1 MPPAVDVDEVL
12 RSVFG
17 EDVDAVSANEAFAE
31 VSDEGAVFFEDEE
44 GVFWV
49 VGDEVEE
56 PVFSLDHG
64 VAVDDGGGCGVG
76 FGP

>member
-1 MPPAVDVDEVL
+1 MPPAVDVNEVL

-17 EDVDAVSANEAFAE
+17 DGVDAVSANEAFAE
-31 VSDEGAVFFEDEE
+31 ASDEGAVFFEDEE

-56 PVFSLDHG
+56 TVFSLDHG
-64 VAVDDGGGCGVG
+64 VAVDDGGDCVIG
-76 FGP
+76 FCP

>member
-1 MPPAVDVDEVL
+1 MNEVL

-17 EDVDAVSANEAFAE
+17 EDVDPVSSDEAFAK

-49 VGDEVEE
+49 IGDEVEE
-56 PVFSLDHG
+56 AIFSLDHG
-64 VAVDDGGGCGVG
+64 VAVDDGGDCGVG
-76 FGP
+76 FAP